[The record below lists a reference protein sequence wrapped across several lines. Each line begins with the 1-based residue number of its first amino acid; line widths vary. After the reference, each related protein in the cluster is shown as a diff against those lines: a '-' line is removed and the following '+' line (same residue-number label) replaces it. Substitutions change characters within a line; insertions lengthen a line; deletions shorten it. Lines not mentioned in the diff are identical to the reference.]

1 MITEAE
7 QRRARREQSKATRR
21 EAADHRWRLRTAARA
36 PIAADGEPG
45 WLDGPRGIVRGFA
58 ILLGAA
64 LLGGGYAL
72 LVNAIDPP
80 AVIGPQ
86 A

>member
-1 MITEAE
+1 MTDAQARLAE
-7 QRRARREQSKATRR
+7 RQQRTATRR
-21 EAADHRWRLRTAARA
+21 EAADHRWRLRTAAPA

-64 LLGGGYAL
+64 LLGGGYAFA
-72 LVNAIDPP
+72 VNTIDPP
-80 AVIGPQ
+80 AIIGPQ